1 MTYTI
6 SHRQGGVT
14 RAKVGGLLRH
24 NFRDVDRMMGRE
36 TNHSNPRIDPMRT
49 IFNESVIYR
58 DGKALPISSSA
69 EVLEELDRRLETVH
83 GTRTNRK
90 TGETKKTALRKDAGV
105 IREVVMTLDPKY
117 SRSSHYMVEDQEG
130 GDGKHA
136 EKVKGHFQ
144 DMIDFYADV
153 YGRENL
159 LASSLHLDETT
170 PHVHLWLTPIAEV
183 DGIRTIKQSAFIED
197 GRGPKSGMGRNDL
210 AMREWMRDRGYDAD
224 PEPRRVTTKNMSAE
238 EQQKTEEWIEELR
251 GREVE
256 VEDRNT
262 ELTQRE
268 AHLEQREA
276 ELWEADQQVSEQV
289 GYVSSTM
296 AKIDQGKRWL
306 RRNYQHVK
314 QREKQVE
321 EEEAE
326 LPNLKARAVEEG
338 HKEGFD
344 LGVEQGRSEIEK
356 AMEQERFR
364 LITTAQADAR
374 AIRVKTQEQADE
386 LLEKYFNP
394 ETFQGVVEKDDA
406 DWMQWQLRRDP
417 GLRKSREEYHEW
429 KAERRQVNTFKEPVE
444 KVTLDPRLQATIS
457 KQQQHGRDR
466 DHGFQLG

>member
-1 MTYTI
+1 MTHTI

-14 RAKVGGLLRH
+14 RGKVGGLLRH

-49 IFNESVIYR
+49 IFNESVMYR
-58 DGKALPISSSA
+58 DGEALPISSSA
-69 EVLEELDRRLETVH
+69 QVIEELDRRLETVH

-183 DGIRTIKQSAFIED
+183 DGIRTIKQSAFIKD
-197 GRGPKSGMGRNDL
+197 GRGPKSGMGRNDR

-238 EQQKTEEWIEELR
+238 EQQKVEEWIEELR

-276 ELWEADQQVSEQV
+276 GLQEADKQVSEQA
-289 GYVSSTM
+289 GYVSTTM
-296 AKIDQGKRWL
+296 AKIDEGKRWL

-321 EEEAE
+321 QEEAE

-338 HKEGFD
+338 RKEGFD
-344 LGVEQGRSEIEK
+344 QGVEQGRSEIEK
-356 AMEQERFR
+356 AMEREVSRQAVKVQAGLRRRRLEVEEEIDASVNKQVTPEKLKEAGLDWMRSVFEKSPDLKTHFVRFN
-364 LITTAQADAR
+364 QAR
-374 AIRVKTQEQADE
+374 ASRSVSKEHPPHDFIKADR
-386 LLEKYFNP
+386 LHPKL
-394 ETFQGVVEKDDA
+394 QGYIDK
-406 DWMQWQLRRDP
+406 
-417 GLRKSREEYHEW
+417 K
-429 KAERRQVNTFKEPVE
+429 
-444 KVTLDPRLQATIS
+444 
-457 KQQQHGRDR
+457 QQHGRDR
-466 DHGFQLG
+466 DDGFQPGM